1 MGAKGQ
7 RLELADAV
15 ALVRPRDT
23 VACGFVSAQPTGLLG
38 ALGARTDLEEV
49 VLYTGLLVEPYT
61 FLTNPGVRVVSA
73 FFGPIE
79 RMSRGMGS
87 RVEFLAVDFHGIE
100 RLGLR
105 LKPRIMLAVTTPP
118 DADGWLSFGV
128 HAGATY
134 RPFLDAARDPDRLAI
149 AEVNPRMP
157 RLLGLPEHGDNR
169 IHISEVDAWIEHP
182 HDLVVL
188 PAEEPSAEESVIAR
202 RAAALIEDGTTL
214 QFGIGAVPDEIA
226 SLLASGTRGDFGI
239 HTEMISDGVMHLQ
252 RSGRV
257 TNRKGLY
264 DSVSIGTFALGG
276 QELYAWLDGNPD
288 VRMLPVSAVNDPP
301 LLRRL
306 RRFVSV
312 NGALSIDLLGQVAA
326 DHIGGRQYSGV
337 GGAESFVMGAA
348 EAPGGISMLCF
359 KSTVTVG
366 GKRISTIVPRLGE
379 GACVTTPRHHVQWV
393 ITEHGAVDLSVLTD
407 VERARA
413 LIGLAHPDFRDELAR
428 ADPLRQTTPS

>member
-7 RLELADAV
+7 RLELADAA

-38 ALGARTDLEEV
+38 AIGARSDLEEV
-49 VLYTGLLVEPYT
+49 VLYTGLLVEPYS
-61 FLTNPGVRVVSA
+61 FLTNPGVRLVSF

-79 RMSRGMGS
+79 RMARTMGG
-87 RVEFLAVDFHGIE
+87 RVEFLAADFHGIE
-100 RLGLR
+100 RLSLR

-118 DADGWLSFGV
+118 DADGWLNFGV

-134 RPFLDAARDPDRLAI
+134 LPFLEAARDPDRVAI
-149 AEVNPRMP
+149 AEVNARMP
-157 RLLGLPEHGDNR
+157 HLLGLPEHGDNR
-169 IHISEVDAWIEHP
+169 IHVSEVDAWVEHP

-188 PAEEPSAEESVIAR
+188 PGEAPSPEETAIATH
-202 RAAALIEDGTTL
+202 AAALIPDGATL

-226 SLLASGTRGDFGI
+226 NLLASGARGDFGI
-239 HTEMISDGVMHLQ
+239 HTEMISDGVMQLH
-252 RSGRV
+252 RAGKV

-264 DSVSIGTFALGG
+264 DGVSVATFALGG
-276 QELYAWLDGNPD
+276 AELYAWLDGNRD
-288 VRMLPVSAVNDPP
+288 VRLLPVSAVNDPP
-301 LLRRL
+301 LLRHL

-326 DHIGGRQYSGV
+326 DYIGGKQYSGV

-348 EAPGGISMLCF
+348 EAPGGSSMLCF

-366 GKRISTIVPRLGE
+366 GRRISTIVPRLGDSTT
-379 GACVTTPRHHVQWV
+379 VTTPRHHVHWV
-393 ITEHGAVDLSVLTD
+393 VTEHGAVDLSVLSD

-413 LIGLAHPDFRDELAR
+413 LIGLAHPDFREELAR
-428 ADPLRQTTPS
+428 GDPLGQTARP

>member
-1 MGAKGQ
+1 M
-7 RLELADAV
+7 

-79 RMSRGMGS
+79 RMSRSMGS

-149 AEVNPRMP
+149 AEVNPRMA

-188 PAEEPSAEESVIAR
+188 PAEEPSAESRRSPAVRRRSSRTGRRSSSASAR
-202 RAAALIEDGTTL
+202 CPTRSPVSWRAARAATS
-214 QFGIGAVPDEIA
+214 A
-226 SLLASGTRGDFGI
+226 SI
-239 HTEMISDGVMHLQ
+239 
-252 RSGRV
+252 
-257 TNRKGLY
+257 
-264 DSVSIGTFALGG
+264 
-276 QELYAWLDGNPD
+276 
-288 VRMLPVSAVNDPP
+288 
-301 LLRRL
+301 RR
-306 RRFVSV
+306 
-312 NGALSIDLLGQVAA
+312 
-326 DHIGGRQYSGV
+326 
-337 GGAESFVMGAA
+337 
-348 EAPGGISMLCF
+348 
-359 KSTVTVG
+359 
-366 GKRISTIVPRLGE
+366 
-379 GACVTTPRHHVQWV
+379 
-393 ITEHGAVDLSVLTD
+393 
-407 VERARA
+407 
-413 LIGLAHPDFRDELAR
+413 
-428 ADPLRQTTPS
+428 